1 MKPAAIARL
10 REITRLK
17 YEAAASIRRRLAR
30 SEAEVEG
37 WEANDGNAAVWEL
50 LRRGEFFSVAQ
61 ASIETARAKAIR
73 ESEEQDLEDEGTAAE
88 RVIIHAIHDTAGDV
102 LDALAAFYEAT
113 RGDPDEVADLVDEPG
128 SADDIEREGRFK
140 LDILDAAA
148 AVRATV
154 NEALTRM
161 AAALRRQDV
170 DRDEAE
176 QSIRDLAFGDE
187 S

>member
-37 WEANDGNAAVWEL
+37 WEANDGSAAVWEL
-50 LRRGEFFSVAQ
+50 LRRGEFFSVTQ
-61 ASIETARAKAIR
+61 ASIQAACSKAIR
-73 ESEEQDLEDEGTAAE
+73 EAEEQVLEDEVIAAE
-88 RVIIHAIHDTAGDV
+88 IAIINAIHDTAGDV

-140 LDILDAAA
+140 LDILEAAA
-148 AVRATV
+148 AVRGTV

>member
-1 MKPAAIARL
+1 MKPAAITRL

-17 YEAAASIRRRLAR
+17 YEAAGTIRRRLAR

-37 WEANDGNAAVWEL
+37 WDANDGTAAVWEL
-50 LRRGEFFSVAQ
+50 LRRGEFFRVTQ
-61 ASIETARAKAIR
+61 ASIQAVRAEALSEAETR
-73 ESEEQDLEDEGTAAE
+73 DLEDEDLAAE
-88 RVIIHAIHDTAGDV
+88 IVIVHAIHDTAGDV
-102 LDALAAFYEAT
+102 LEALAAFYAAT
-113 RGDPDEVADLVDEPG
+113 RGDPDEVADLVDEG
-128 SADDIEREGRFK
+128 ETAHDIEREARFK
-140 LDILDAAA
+140 LDVIDAAA

-176 QSIRDLAFGDE
+176 QSIREIAFEDE
-187 S
+187 L

>member
-10 REITRLK
+10 REVTRIK
-17 YEAAASIRRRLAR
+17 YEAAGSIRRRLAR

-37 WEANDGNAAVWEL
+37 WEANDGSAAVWEL
-50 LRRGEFFSVAQ
+50 LRRGEFFSVTQ
-61 ASIETARAKAIR
+61 ASIQAVRAKAI
-73 ESEEQDLEDEGTAAE
+73 SEAEAQDLQDEGIAAE
-88 RVIIHAIHDTAGDV
+88 IVIINAIHDAAGDV
-102 LDALAAFYEAT
+102 LDALAAFYAAT

-128 SADDIEREGRFK
+128 SADDIDREARFK

-154 NEALTRM
+154 NNALTRM

-176 QSIRDLAFGDE
+176 QSIRDIAFEDE
-187 S
+187 P

>member
-17 YEAAASIRRRLAR
+17 FEAAASIRRRLAR

-50 LRRGEFFSVAQ
+50 LRRGEFFSVTQ
-61 ASIETARAKAIR
+61 ASIQTIRSKVIR
-73 ESEEQDLEDEGTAAE
+73 EAEEQDLKDDGIAAE
-88 RVIIHAIHDTAGDV
+88 IAIIHAIHDAAGDV
-102 LDALAAFYEAT
+102 LDSLAAFYEAT

-128 SADDIEREGRFK
+128 SADDIEREARFK
-140 LDILDAAA
+140 LAILDAAA

-154 NEALTRM
+154 NESLTRM

-176 QSIRDLAFGDE
+176 QSIRAIAFEDE
-187 S
+187 Q